1 MVLGLNVFFSHK
13 TFVHSKSKITIN
25 ITFLCG
31 TFYRI
36 VVQDFNNVFT
46 AFSKVTALDA
56 AINAQIAIYTVD
68 NYYSSCFSSLVFNKI
83 LYPLFIS
90 LLLWYGN
97 EKIRY
102 LFSHH
107 SLSYGM

>member
-13 TFVHSKSKITIN
+13 TFVHNKSKITIN

-31 TFYRI
+31 TFSRI

-56 AINAQIAIYTVD
+56 PINAQITIYTVD
-68 NYYSSCFSSLVFNKI
+68 NYYSNCFSNLVFNKI